1 MKYSEM
7 NNNGKALFGFGWI
20 VIVDGAF
27 ALILSILGVTVM
39 KDLPQMTAMDLV
51 ITIIVS
57 LFNIAVGVFSVRAAK
72 DNTKINTAYILA
84 LINMILVVLGCVISL
99 IGNRFTASD
108 AFSAG
113 IAVVLFWGAYNVKKF
128 GGSIKKSGGTAVQ

>member
-20 VIVDGAF
+20 VIVDGAL
-27 ALILSILGVTVM
+27 ALILSVLRATVL
-39 KDLPQMTAMDLV
+39 KDLPQMTTMDLI

-57 LFNIAVGVFSVRAAK
+57 LFNIVVGVFSVRAAR
-72 DNTKINTAYILA
+72 DNTKIDTAYVLA

-99 IGNRFTASD
+99 IGSRFTASD

-113 IAVVLFWGAYNVKKF
+113 IAVVLFWAAYNVKKF
-128 GGSIKKSGGTAVQ
+128 GGSAKKSGGAAAK